1 MVCRRVV
8 DGEIDGEDEDEGM
21 EEIDDEDENKIDAD
35 DEEVDED
42 VVEEVEAVVSRD
54 SHRSLGVTTKTLR
67 IILSLKTN
75 L

>member
-21 EEIDDEDENKIDAD
+21 EEMNDEDENKIDAD

-42 VVEEVEAVVSRD
+42 VVEEVAVVSRD